1 VSEREDLWPLWPG
14 RALQTRRRAAR
25 RRRALAGSAILLVL
39 ALVMVVVATAG
50 GSHPAGVIG
59 RHRESVRL
67 DERGQAGHRAGISGR
82 RTSGLLARENRAI
95 DRLLARQSFISVG
108 GRERREI
115 ALSFDDGPGPYTPR
129 LLDQLNRLRVP
140 ATFFEIGFMI
150 HYFHA
155 ALTRELH
162 MHAVIGDHTEI
173 HPMMAALSPAA
184 QASQILT
191 QTGQLARYRAP
202 FPRLYRPPYGS
213 FNPATFAILHH
224 LRMLM
229 VLWSVDTDDYL
240 QPGVAVIVH
249 RALAGAQPGAIIL
262 MHDAGGTRTQTIAA
276 LPLIVHALRHRGYK
290 LVTIPQLILQDPP
303 TGRVP
308 ATPTN
313 LSGG

>member
-1 VSEREDLWPLWPG
+1 MSGSVLH
-14 RALQTRRRAAR
+14 AR
-25 RRRALAGSAILLVL
+25 RRRALAGSAILLMLVAVL
-39 ALVMVVVATAG
+39 AVVLSAG
-50 GSHPAGVIG
+50 GSHPAGVTG
-59 RHRESVRL
+59 GHRQSVRL
-67 DERGQAGHRAGISGR
+67 DQHQPGQAGHRAGTPGR

-95 DRLLARQSFISVG
+95 DRLLARQPFISVG
-108 GRERREI
+108 GRQRREI

-162 MHAVIGDHTEI
+162 MHAVIGNHTET

-213 FNPATFAILHH
+213 FNPE
-224 LRMLM
+224 R
-229 VLWSVDTDDYL
+229 
-240 QPGVAVIVH
+240 AVTT
-249 RALAGAQPGAIIL
+249 A
-262 MHDAGGTRTQTIAA
+262 
-276 LPLIVHALRHRGYK
+276 
-290 LVTIPQLILQDPP
+290 PP
-303 TGRVP
+303 TGGG
-308 ATPTN
+308 AET
-313 LSGG
+313 SG